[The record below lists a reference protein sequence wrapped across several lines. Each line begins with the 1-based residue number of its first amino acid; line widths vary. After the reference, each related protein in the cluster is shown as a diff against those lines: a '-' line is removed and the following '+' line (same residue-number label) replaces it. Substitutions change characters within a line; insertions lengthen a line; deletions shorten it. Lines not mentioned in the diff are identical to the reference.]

1 MTQTAEEVRVGAD
14 GQVYVAPAG
23 TTEPA
28 TLTATLNG
36 AFSTA
41 LGYISEDGIVQ
52 EDGKTITRIGAM
64 QSFYPVRNIVT
75 AKDLTLAFTLMQYNR
90 DTVLL
95 AFGGG
100 TWTDMGSSKTKYQ
113 PPDPSVI
120 EEYCVVVD
128 WQDGD
133 ISNRTV
139 FPKMSNIDPVTLTL
153 ARSNAL
159 MLPVKLSLLAPEEG
173 ADAWYTMTDDPAVA
187 S

>member
-1 MTQTAEEVRVGAD
+1 MTQTTEEVRVGAD
-14 GQVYVAPAG
+14 GQIYVAPAG

-28 TLTATLNG
+28 TVSASLNA
-36 AFSTA
+36 AFGTA
-41 LGYISEDGIVQ
+41 LGYITEDGITQ
-52 EDGKTITRIGAM
+52 EDGKSITRIGAM

-90 DTVLL
+90 ETVLL
-95 AFGGG
+95 AFAGGS
-100 TWTDMGSSKTKYQ
+100 WSDLGSGESKFS

-120 EEYCVVVD
+120 EEYTVVVD

-133 ISNRTV
+133 VSNRTV

-153 ARSNAL
+153 ARSGAVL
-159 MLPVKLSLLAPEEG
+159 LPVKLSLLAPAEG
-173 ADAWYTMTDDPAVA
+173 SDAWYTMTDDTNLA